1 MQIGTAYET
10 SSGTIAQQ
18 EFTYVEVPTG
28 QGVYTWNDYNGNGIQ
43 ELEEFE
49 IAVYQDQAKY
59 VRIFLPNQVYI
70 KTNQNKFSQSLTLN
84 PLQWQNE
91 KGYKKC
97 CLIFTI
103 RPLLYSTER
112 LEMKAS

>member
-49 IAVYQDQAKY
+49 VAVYQDQARY
-59 VRIFLPNQVYI
+59 VRIFCQTKFILKPI
-70 KTNQNKFSQSLTLN
+70 KISFRSL
-84 PLQWQNE
+84 
-91 KGYKKC
+91 
-97 CLIFTI
+97 
-103 RPLLYSTER
+103 
-112 LEMKAS
+112 